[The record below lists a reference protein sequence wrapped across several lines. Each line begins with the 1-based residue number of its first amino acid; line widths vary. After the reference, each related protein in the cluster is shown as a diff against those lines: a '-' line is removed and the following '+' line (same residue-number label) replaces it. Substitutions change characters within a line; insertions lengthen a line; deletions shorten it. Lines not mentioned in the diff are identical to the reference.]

1 MISKRLINVVPKT
14 KTLVVRNVFYQ
25 WCGLIMNITMILV
38 ITSFV
43 QNIFIKTLD
52 NVDYIIL
59 ACVMVMS
66 LIVRYICSKKAIMI
80 SDDISKQIKYR
91 FRELI
96 YNKLSLLNMNYQ
108 ESIASSE
115 VVQLA
120 VEGVDQLEI
129 YFGNYLPQFIY
140 SLLAPLTLFVVL
152 SFINFR
158 AAIVLLLCVP
168 LIPMTI
174 VAVQK
179 FAKKLLS
186 KYWGEYTTLG
196 DSFLENLQGLTTLKI
211 YNADQVK
218 HDQMN
223 VQAERFRKIT
233 MKVLMMQLNSIAL
246 IDGLAY
252 GGAALGVILALLG
265 VNSGSLSLGGGLA
278 IILLSADFYIP
289 MRLLGS
295 FFHIAMNGMAA
306 SDKLFSLLDLEVIET
321 NVLTKMMEDSID
333 IENLSFSYD
342 DNRLVLDDINLTF
355 KKGEVSAVVGESGSG
370 KSTLAAILMGSY
382 NTYNGKILVDGEEG
396 LSKMT
401 YVGYNSYLFK
411 DTIRNN
417 LNIGKVYDDIQLWDA
432 LSKVNMKSFLEQEG
446 GLDFELKEGASNISG
461 GQRQRLALARAL
473 LLDSSVYV
481 FDEATSN
488 IDVESENEIMQI
500 IKDLSKTKTIILI
513 THRLANV
520 TDAKIIYVLEDGKL
534 VESGN
539 HNELVKSDSVYQKL
553 WSSQVSLEEYSYES

>member
-246 IDGLAY
+246 MDGLAY

-321 NVLTKMMEDSID
+321 NVVTKVLKDSIE
-333 IENLSFSYD
+333 IEGLSFSYD

-382 NTYNGKILVDGEEG
+382 NSYSGKILVDGKEG

-411 DTIRNN
+411 DTVRSN
-417 LNIGKVYDDIQLWDA
+417 LNIGNVYDDIQLWDA
-432 LSKVNMKSFLEQEG
+432 LSKVNMKSFLEHEG

>member
-186 KYWGEYTTLG
+186 KY
-196 DSFLENLQGLTTLKI
+196 
-211 YNADQVK
+211 
-218 HDQMN
+218 
-223 VQAERFRKIT
+223 
-233 MKVLMMQLNSIAL
+233 
-246 IDGLAY
+246 
-252 GGAALGVILALLG
+252 
-265 VNSGSLSLGGGLA
+265 
-278 IILLSADFYIP
+278 
-289 MRLLGS
+289 
-295 FFHIAMNGMAA
+295 
-306 SDKLFSLLDLEVIET
+306 
-321 NVLTKMMEDSID
+321 
-333 IENLSFSYD
+333 
-342 DNRLVLDDINLTF
+342 
-355 KKGEVSAVVGESGSG
+355 
-370 KSTLAAILMGSY
+370 
-382 NTYNGKILVDGEEG
+382 
-396 LSKMT
+396 
-401 YVGYNSYLFK
+401 
-411 DTIRNN
+411 
-417 LNIGKVYDDIQLWDA
+417 
-432 LSKVNMKSFLEQEG
+432 
-446 GLDFELKEGASNISG
+446 
-461 GQRQRLALARAL
+461 
-473 LLDSSVYV
+473 
-481 FDEATSN
+481 
-488 IDVESENEIMQI
+488 
-500 IKDLSKTKTIILI
+500 
-513 THRLANV
+513 
-520 TDAKIIYVLEDGKL
+520 
-534 VESGN
+534 
-539 HNELVKSDSVYQKL
+539 
-553 WSSQVSLEEYSYES
+553 

>member
-246 IDGLAY
+246 MDGLAY

-382 NTYNGKILVDGEEG
+382 NTYSGKILVDGEEG
-396 LSKMT
+396 LPKMT

>member
-1 MISKRLINVVPKT
+1 MISKRLINVVPET

-246 IDGLAY
+246 MDGLAY

>member
-246 IDGLAY
+246 MDGLAY

-342 DNRLVLDDINLTF
+342 DNRLVLDDIILTF

-396 LSKMT
+396 LPKMT

>member
-66 LIVRYICSKKAIMI
+66 LIVRYICFKKAIMI
-80 SDDISKQIKYR
+80 SDDISKQVKYR

-108 ESIASSE
+108 ENIASSE

-246 IDGLAY
+246 MDGLAY

-396 LSKMT
+396 LPKMT